1 VSLALRKSAL
11 VEPVRV
17 EGPAGAPPSLPIS
30 KLRGVPQAVRIALKQ
45 RRITNCDQLLA
56 TAARTEGRATLARAI
71 GLDDESMLI
80 VVQRADMARVNGI
93 GAVFGLMLEDLGVCC
108 VADLAAADPV
118 ELHERLR
125 RHNQAERIA
134 RRSPTPEEVL
144 DWVLQARRLPV
155 IVS

>member
-1 VSLALRKSAL
+1 MSLALRKSAL
-11 VEPVRV
+11 AQPVRV
-17 EGPAGAPPSLPIS
+17 EAPAGAPPSLPIS
-30 KLRGVPQAVRIALKQ
+30 KLRGVPLAVRIALKQ

-56 TAARTEGRATLARAI
+56 TAASADGRAALARAI
-71 GLDDESMLI
+71 ALDDESMLI

-93 GAVFGLMLEDLGVCC
+93 GAVFGLMLEDLGVFC

-134 RRSPTPEEVL
+134 RRSPTPEEVQ
-144 DWVLQARRLPV
+144 DWVAQARALPV

>member
-1 VSLALRKSAL
+1 MSLALRKSAL
-11 VEPVRV
+11 VERVRV
-17 EGPAGAPPSLPIS
+17 EAPAGAPPSLPIS
-30 KLRGVPQAVRIALKQ
+30 KLRGVPQAVRMALKH

-56 TAARTEGRATLARAI
+56 TAASAEGRTALARAI

-80 VVQRADMARVNGI
+80 VVHRADMARVNGI
-93 GAVFGLMLEDLGVCC
+93 GTVFGLMLEDLGVYC
-108 VADLAAADPV
+108 VADLAAADPG

-134 RRSPTPEEVL
+134 RRSPTPEEVQ
-144 DWVLQARRLPV
+144 DWVAQARALPV